1 MDTLIGQTL
10 SVAICAAWAGISAA
24 ADAERVKFDF
34 ENGLL
39 QGWEVVD
46 GAFEKVV
53 TDRANEYNTGRPQ
66 AKSGTWFLSTL
77 ESFSGKPEAGPTGVV
92 ESPTVRI
99 DGREV
104 AFWIGGGKRGVHF
117 ALIDRETGR
126 EIARATGR
134 NAEGQCRQ
142 IGGPWPDARETTQ
155 DV

>member
-24 ADAERVKFDF
+24 ADAGRVRFDF
-34 ENGLL
+34 ENGSL

-46 GAFEKVV
+46 GAFEKLV

-104 AFWIGGGKRGVHF
+104 AFWIGGGKRGVTSRSSTARRDVKLL
-117 ALIDRETGR
+117 ALRAETR
-126 EIARATGR
+126 NPCAARRGNCPSR
-134 NAEGQCRQ
+134 R
-142 IGGPWPDARETTQ
+142 
-155 DV
+155 